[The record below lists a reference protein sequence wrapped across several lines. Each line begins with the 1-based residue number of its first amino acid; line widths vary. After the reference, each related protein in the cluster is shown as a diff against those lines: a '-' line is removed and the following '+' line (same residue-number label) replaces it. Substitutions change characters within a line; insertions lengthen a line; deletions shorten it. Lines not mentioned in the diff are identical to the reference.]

1 MSRRARIERRT
12 KETEVVVALDLDGQG
27 SHRGGSGLGFLD
39 HMLAAFARHGR
50 FDLELACQGDLH
62 VDEHHSVEDAALVLG
77 QAVAAACGDCAGL
90 TRFGHA
96 YVPMDE
102 ALVRAV
108 VDLSGRPFLAW
119 KVPVLRERIG
129 DLPVELAEHF
139 WRSFAQEARLTLHV
153 ECLAGANQHHVL
165 EATWKAV
172 ARALAMAVARD
183 PRVVGVPST
192 KGTLREGGPG

>member
-1 MSRRARIERRT
+1 MSRQARVERRT
-12 KETEVVVALDLDGQG
+12 KETDVTVALDLDGQG
-27 SHRGGSGLGFLD
+27 AHQGSSGLGFLD
-39 HMLAAFARHGR
+39 HMLHAFARHGR
-50 FDLELACQGDLH
+50 FDLELRCRGDLH
-62 VDEHHSVEDAALVLG
+62 VDEHHSVEDTALTLG
-77 QAVAAACGDCAGL
+77 QAVLQACGDCAGL

-108 VDLSGRPFLAW
+108 VDLSGRPWLEW

-153 ECLAGANQHHVL
+153 ECLAGTNQHHVL

-172 ARALAMAVARD
+172 ARALAMAVAID

-192 KGTLREGGPG
+192 KGTLREATPG